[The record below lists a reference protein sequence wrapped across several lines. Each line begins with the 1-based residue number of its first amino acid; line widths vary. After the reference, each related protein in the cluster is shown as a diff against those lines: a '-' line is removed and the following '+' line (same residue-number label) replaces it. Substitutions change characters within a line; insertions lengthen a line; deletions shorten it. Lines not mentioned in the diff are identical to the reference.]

1 MPKTLIFKSLSA
13 FKVKSV
19 WFIVPRSGLVTTMT
33 GKLSLFITSD
43 IKQSLLMGTNKPPE
57 PSVITISHSFSSSL

>member
-1 MPKTLIFKSLSA
+1 MHLKLKA
-13 FKVKSV
+13 CE
-19 WFIVPRSGLVTTMT
+19 FIVPRSGLVTTMT

-57 PSVITISHSFSSSL
+57 PSVITISHSFQVLYNLVQFYPG